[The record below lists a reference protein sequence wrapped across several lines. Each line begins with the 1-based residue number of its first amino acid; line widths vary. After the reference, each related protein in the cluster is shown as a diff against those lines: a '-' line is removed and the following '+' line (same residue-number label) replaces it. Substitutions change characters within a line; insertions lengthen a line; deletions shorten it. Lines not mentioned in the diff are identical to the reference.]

1 MNSKIASL
9 VAGLLFGIG
18 LTLAQMVNPAKVLNF
33 LDLAGSW
40 DPSLAFVLGGATVT
54 AAIGF
59 RLVGQRATPLF
70 ADDFKLPTASAID
83 RPLIVGAALFGV
95 GWGLVGLCPGPA
107 IAALAIAPSK
117 VAIFVVAML
126 SGMGL
131 YHVLI
136 SRRVSPPEVVRSP
149 QRPAVSEES

>member
-1 MNSKIASL
+1 MNSKVASL

-70 ADDFKLPTASAID
+70 ADDFQLPTASAID
-83 RPLIVGAALFGV
+83 RPLILGAALFGV

-107 IAALAIAPSK
+107 ITAIAIAPGA
-117 VAIFVVAML
+117 VAIFVAAML
-126 SGMGL
+126 SGMGF
-131 YHVLI
+131 HQVLMT
-136 SRRVSPPEVVRSP
+136 RRVLSTKMVENPKMQTVK
-149 QRPAVSEES
+149 EER